1 MTNPSPFALRRRIL
15 ARVLARCCP
24 QCGQRALFAGYARL
38 ARACPACGLVF
49 RREQGSQTGSMY
61 LTAVAGELFAAAL
74 IGLAWWLFDW
84 STTTFVLVL
93 VPLTLAFTVAFLP
106 LSMALWV
113 GVEYATDLEN
123 QEPWVAP
130 RESEPR

>member
-1 MTNPSPFALRRRIL
+1 VGDPIATRRLIL
-15 ARVLARCCP
+15 GRVLARSCP
-24 QCGQRALFAGYARL
+24 QCAARTLFVRYARL
-38 ARACPACGLVF
+38 AATCSACGLRF

-61 LTAVAGELFAAAL
+61 LTAVAGELFAAAG

-113 GVEYATDLEN
+113 GIEYATDLQN
-123 QEPWVAP
+123 QEPWVTL
-130 RESEPR
+130 RDSEPR

>member
-1 MTNPSPFALRRRIL
+1 MSSPSLFARRRNLL

-24 QCGQRALFAGYARL
+24 QCGAHALFKGYARL
-38 ARACPACGLVF
+38 APDCSNCGLVF

-61 LTAVAGELFAAAL
+61 LTAVAGELFAATL

-123 QEPWVAP
+123 KAPWVAP

>member
-1 MTNPSPFALRRRIL
+1 MLRRRIL
-15 ARVLARCCP
+15 ARVLARDCP
-24 QCGQRALFAGYARL
+24 QCGARTLFARYARL
-38 ARACPACGLVF
+38 ARECSACGLVF

-61 LTAVAGELFAAAL
+61 LTAVAGELFAAAG

-84 STTTFVLVL
+84 STLTFVLVL

-113 GVEYATDLEN
+113 GVEYATDVEN
-123 QEPWVAP
+123 REPWVAP
-130 RESEPR
+130 REPESR